1 VEERRKRHGIPFIL
15 TIYTNILQASG

>member
-15 TIYTNILQASG
+15 TIYTNTLQASG